1 MTVKI
6 LTRLPSP
13 NMAQAELTHLERM
26 PIDMEL
32 AQEQHRAYCTA
43 LAATG
48 AEIVSLPALDSHP
61 DCTFV
66 EDVLIS
72 LPELSILTRP
82 GAVSRQGEVEAI
94 ALAIPLDRTVY
105 RILAPGTVDG
115 GDVLSIGKT
124 LFVGLSTRTNRD
136 GIAQLASAVRPH
148 GYNVE
153 AVTVPRALHLKT
165 AVTALNGDLL
175 LINPNWVDQNAFLDW
190 HRIEVDQSEPF
201 AGNSLRIDNKVFM
214 QASHQKTAAKVLA
227 QGFNLELIDISEF
240 AKAEAGLTCLSVVIP
255 TVQ

>member
-13 NMAQAELTHLERM
+13 HMAKAELTHLERV
-26 PIDMEL
+26 PIDMVL
-32 AQEQHRAYCTA
+32 AQEQHRAYRTA
-43 LAATG
+43 LSATG
-48 AEIVSLPALDSHP
+48 AEIVALPALDSHP

-82 GAVSRQGEVEAI
+82 GAVSRQGEVQAVAM
-94 ALAIPLDRTVY
+94 ALPVDRPSHQ
-105 RILAPGTVDG
+105 ISAPGTLDG
-115 GDVLSIGKT
+115 GDVLWIGKT

-136 GIAQLASAVRPH
+136 GIAQLTSAVRPH

-153 AVTVPRALHLKT
+153 VVTVPGALHLKT
-165 AVTALNGDLL
+165 AVTALSGDLL
-175 LINPNWVDQNAFLDW
+175 LINPNWVDQNAFSDW
-190 HRIEVDQSEPF
+190 HRIQVDQSEPF
-201 AGNSLRIDNKVFM
+201 SGNSLSIDGNIFM

-227 QGFNLELIDISEF
+227 QGCNLELIDISEF
-240 AKAEAGLTCLSVVIP
+240 AKAEAGLTCLSVLLP
-255 TVQ
+255 SMQ